1 MPADATEPADIAP
14 RWGFG
19 DVLLGFAIAYGLTIA
34 LQPLVLAA
42 TGVDSG
48 ADSDTWPLRTI
59 ALLQVPFDGALA
71 AVAVLAV
78 RRKGMGVIH
87 DLRARMRWLDIPIGL
102 VIGLVAQVLGNLLY
116 LPVYWLTDVT
126 SDDVSG
132 PAKTLT
138 DKASG
143 NAGGVLLLI
152 LVTVVMA
159 PIVEELFFRGLVLRS
174 AERRWGT
181 GWAIA
186 FSSLLFGIT
195 HFELLQLPP
204 LALFGAIA
212 ALLTVR
218 TGRLGPA
225 IWAHVGFNALAVATL
240 LF

>member
-1 MPADATEPADIAP
+1 L
-14 RWGFG
+14 GFG
-19 DVLLGFAIAYGLTIA
+19 VAYGLTIV

-48 ADSDTWPLRTI
+48 ADSKTWPLRTI
-59 ALLQVPFDGALA
+59 ALLQIPYDGALA
-71 AVAVLAV
+71 AVAILAV
-78 RRKGMGVIH
+78 QRKGMGVVR
-87 DLRARMRWLDIPIGL
+87 DLRARMRWPDIPIGL
-102 VIGLVAQVLGNLLY
+102 AFGLVAQVLGNLLY
-116 LPVYWLTDVT
+116 LPIYWSTNVT
-126 SDDVSG
+126 SDDVTE

-138 DKASG
+138 DKATG
-143 NAGGVLLLI
+143 NAGGVVLLV

-186 FSSLLFGIT
+186 FSSVLFGIT
-195 HFELLQLPP
+195 HFEALQLPP
-204 LALFGAIA
+204 LILFGLIA

-240 LF
+240 LI